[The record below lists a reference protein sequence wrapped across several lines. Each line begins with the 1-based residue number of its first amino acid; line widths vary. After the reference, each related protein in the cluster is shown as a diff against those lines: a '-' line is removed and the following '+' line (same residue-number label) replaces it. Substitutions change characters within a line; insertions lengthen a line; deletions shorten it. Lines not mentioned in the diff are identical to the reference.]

1 MTRQAPKEELL
12 EKFKDRKGTIAVVG
26 LGYVGLP
33 LACALAEA
41 GHHVIGIDSSPQK
54 VEGVNRGQ
62 SHIED
67 IPAAAVQALTETGKL
82 TATSDYQEAAKAD
95 AAIIAVP
102 TPIDEYRVP
111 DLSFVRS
118 AAQSLSE
125 VMRKGSLVVLE
136 STTYPGTTE
145 EVIVPAFRNR
155 GFMPGVDVFI
165 GYSPERIDP
174 GNKTWTIRNTP
185 KVVCGLTKN
194 CLDVT
199 IALYGGIVE
208 HLVPVSNI
216 RTAEITKLFENIFRG
231 VNIALVNEFQVIC
244 DAFDIDVW
252 EVINACSTKPYGFTP
267 FYPGPGLGGHCVP
280 VDPFYLAWKARQLDV
295 NTEFIELSGRVNAS
309 MPSYVVGKVAR
320 LLNANHKSL
329 NGAHVGMLGVAYK
342 KNSSD
347 VRESPAIKIIELLL
361 EEGAIVTYV
370 DPHVPTLTVNG
381 QEFRS
386 QKVLRDFLAR
396 QDCAV
401 VVADH
406 DAIDWTLVLQYSPMV
421 VDTRNVLG
429 RLTPSPLAGEGGAKR
444 RMGAWGSE
452 PGDAKPAQRA
462 ERRVD

>member
-1 MTRQAPKEELL
+1 VNKQGPKELI
-12 EKFKDRKGTIAVVG
+12 EKLTDRKATIAIVG

-41 GHHVIGIDSSPQK
+41 GHHVVGIDLSQERVDGINK
-54 VEGVNRGQ
+54 GR

-67 IPAAAVQALTETGKL
+67 VSGDEVHSLVESGRL
-82 TATSDYQEAAKAD
+82 TATADYQAARVAD

-102 TPIDEYRVP
+102 TPIDEFRVP

-125 VMRKGSLVVLE
+125 VMPKGSLVVLE

-145 EVIVPAFRNR
+145 EVIVAAFRDR
-155 GFMPGVDVFI
+155 GYMPGVDIFI

-174 GNKTWTIRNTP
+174 GNKTYNVHNTP
-185 KVVCGLTKN
+185 KVVCGLTKS
-194 CLDVT
+194 CMSVM
-199 IALYGGIVE
+199 IALYGTIIDR
-208 HLVPVSNI
+208 LVPVSNI

-252 EVINACSTKPYGFTP
+252 EVIQACSTKPYGFTA

-320 LLNANHKSL
+320 LLNTNHKAL
-329 NGAHVGMLGVAYK
+329 NGSRVGLLGVAYK

-347 VRESPAIKIIELLL
+347 VRESPAIKVIELLL
-361 EEGAIVTYV
+361 EQGATVTYF
-370 DPHVPTLTVNG
+370 DPHVASLTVSG
-381 QEFRS
+381 HELRS
-386 QKVLRDFLAR
+386 QRQLRNFLAG

-406 DAIDWTLVLQYSPMV
+406 DAIDWTLVLQYAPMV
-421 VDTRNVLG
+421 IDTRNVLG
-429 RLTPSPLAGEGGAKR
+429 RLAPKLERSAQTR
-444 RMGAWGSE
+444 SE
-452 PGDAKPAQRA
+452 QSVESGD
-462 ERRVD
+462 